1 MRRHDF
7 LRALLGLPL
16 ARFVPGVG
24 GALGGDAGTLP
35 TRRLGR
41 ADVPVTILGLGGS
54 HMGQAG
60 SERAAHRLIETALEE
75 GIRFFDTAESYQ
87 NGGSERWLGSA
98 LAGERN
104 QAFLMTKTF
113 HHPDRTADGSKRHL
127 EGSLAR
133 LRTDRLDL
141 WQLHSVRSPED
152 VDRAFGRGGSMEYI
166 ISMREQ
172 GVVRF
177 VGVTGHADPAANLRA
192 LDYWDRGLRFD
203 AMQFPLN
210 PIDVHQSSFQ
220 RALLPELARRD
231 IAIIAMKTT
240 ADGAL
245 LRERICTNEE
255 CRRYAW
261 SLPIA
266 TAVVGMETPEQVR
279 QNARLARE
287 SATMSERER
296 DSLLA
301 RIAPRADPSLEWYKR

>member
-1 MRRHDF
+1 MKRHDF
-7 LRALLGLPL
+7 LRSLLGLPL
-16 ARFVPGVG
+16 ARYLPGVRNG
-24 GALGGDAGTLP
+24 FAPATGTIP

-54 HMGQAG
+54 HVGQAG
-60 SERAAHRLIETALEE
+60 SERAAHRLVETALAE

-98 LAGERN
+98 LAGERERV
-104 QAFLMTKTF
+104 FLMTKSF
-113 HHPDRTADGSKRHL
+113 HYPERTAEGSKRHL
-127 EGSLAR
+127 DGSLAR

-141 WQLHSVRSPED
+141 WQLHSVRSLED
-152 VDRAFGRGGSMEYI
+152 VDRAFAKGGSMEYI
-166 ISMREQ
+166 LSMRDQ

-210 PIDVHQSSFQ
+210 PIDAHQSSFQ
-220 RALLPELARRD
+220 RALLPELAKRD
-231 IAIIAMKTT
+231 IAVIAMKTT
-240 ADGAL
+240 ADAAL
-245 LRERICTNEE
+245 LREKVCTNEE

-266 TAVVGMETPEQVR
+266 TAVVGMESPEQIR
-279 QNARLARE
+279 QNARLARA
-287 SATMSERER
+287 SAVMTETERQALLTRIEPLA
-296 DSLLA
+296 SL
-301 RIAPRADPSLEWYKR
+301 SLEWYKR